1 MPAPRL
7 YLIDGMSQ
15 FYRAYYAIRRLT
27 NREGFPTGA
36 VFGFTSMLRKLV
48 EEEKP
53 DYLAVAMDLPGPTV
67 RHEQFPDYK
76 ATRPPMPQDLSRQI
90 PYLHQVCRVFR
101 VPMLSHPGY
110 EADDIIATVTR
121 QAEEKGLE
129 VVIVTVD
136 KDLFQIV
143 GSRVTILDTR
153 TMTRFDPDKVEKK
166 FGVAPHQLGDLLS
179 LVGDTSDNIPG
190 AKGIGQK
197 GAALLLRS
205 YGDLDNL
212 LAHRDEVRRKTY
224 RESLQQNEAVV
235 RQSRELVTMYDRIPL
250 DLDLETLRM
259 ADPDPVE
266 ARKLFLELNFTRL
279 LEEFLPEPETAGGE
293 YERFESVSQFDSL
306 AARLEGADA
315 ALALL
320 PGANGEPVRGIGV
333 SMGQGQGIHL
343 DGDLLKGDSDRLL
356 SLLNRAKR
364 WIIHDLKPL
373 LMLARTRGWQL
384 TSEFADTRLMAYL
397 LTPNQN
403 DFSLKRLAT
412 QRLQTRLSES
422 EAGLFPDEEELLARS
437 ADLTLRLFR
446 VLEADVRT
454 HGLEDLLLE
463 VEIPLVQVLAD
474 LEAAGVKVDREMLE
488 SMSREMGREI
498 QVLADRITELA
509 GEKFNLNS
517 PKQLGTILFEKLG
530 LPPPKK
536 TPKAKHYSTG
546 VEVLQRLAGEHE
558 IAGRILEYRE
568 QTKLKNTYLDALSG
582 LVDADSG
589 RIHTSYNQMVAAT
602 GRLSSSDPNLQNIP
616 IKTDLGRQI
625 RKAFVAEEGYRLLAA
640 DYSQIELRVM
650 AHLSEDPVLV
660 EAFRHGEDIHER
672 TAAEVLGE
680 RTDLSPRERRRY
692 AKIINFGIL
701 YGVSAFGLA
710 QNLEIGRLE
719 AKRLIDEYFQRYQGV
734 KRWSEST
741 LAEAYET
748 GYVRTLFGRI
758 RQIPELKS
766 KNWNLRSF
774 GERTAVN
781 APIQGTA
788 ADLIKIAM
796 VSTHR
801 SISRRGLSSRLIL
814 QVHDELVVEV
824 LEAEMDEVRELVRE
838 KMEGVASLLVP
849 LKVDMAAGQSWYEAK

>member
-1 MPAPRL
+1 
-7 YLIDGMSQ
+7 MSQ

-27 NREGFPTGA
+27 NREGLPTGA

-76 ATRPPMPQDLSRQI
+76 ATRPPMPEDLSRQI
-90 PYLHQVCRVFR
+90 PYLHRVCRVFR

-121 QAEEKGLE
+121 QAGKNGLE

-143 GSRVTILDTR
+143 DSGVTILDTR
-153 TMTRFDPDKVEKK
+153 TMTRFDAAKVEKK
-166 FGVAPHQLGDLLS
+166 FGVRPQQLGDFLS

-250 DLDLETLRM
+250 DLDLETLRV
-259 ADPDPVE
+259 AEPDPAE
-266 ARKLFLELNFTRL
+266 GRKLFLELNFTRL

-293 YERFESVSQFDSL
+293 YERFESGSQLDAL
-306 AARLEGADA
+306 LTRLEGAEA
-315 ALALL
+315 GLALL
-320 PGANGEPVRGIGV
+320 PGAKGEPVRGVGV
-333 SMGQGQGIHL
+333 SMGQGKGIHL
-343 DGDLLKGDSDRLL
+343 SGDLLKGGSDRIL
-356 SLLNRAKR
+356 SLLNRPKR

-412 QRLQTRLSES
+412 QRLQCRLSES

-446 VLEADVRT
+446 VLEAAVRT

-474 LEAAGVKVDREMLE
+474 MEAAGVKVDREMLE
-488 SMSREMGREI
+488 SMSRQMGQEI

-517 PKQLGTILFEKLG
+517 PKQLGAILFEKLG

-536 TPKAKHYSTG
+536 TPKAKHFSTG

-558 IAGRILEYRE
+558 IAERVLEYRE
-568 QTKLKNTYLDALSG
+568 QTKLKNTYLDALPG
-582 LVDADSG
+582 LVDPGSG

-602 GRLSSSDPNLQNIP
+602 GRLSSSNPNLQNIP
-616 IKTDLGRQI
+616 IKTDLGREI
-625 RKAFVAEEGYRLLAA
+625 RRAFVAEEGYRLLAA

-660 EAFRHGEDIHER
+660 DAFRQGEDIHER

-680 RTDLSPRERRRY
+680 STDLSPRERRRY

-710 QNLEIGRLE
+710 RNLEIGRWE
-719 AKRLIDEYFQRYQGV
+719 AKRLIDEYFQRYQGI

-774 GERTAVN
+774 GERTAIN

-788 ADLIKIAM
+788 ADLIKMAM

-801 SISRRGLSSRLIL
+801 SLSRRGLSSRLIL

-838 KMEGVASLLVP
+838 KMEEVASLQVP
-849 LKVDMAAGQSWYEAK
+849 LKVDMAVGRSWYEAK

>member
-1 MPAPRL
+1 
-7 YLIDGMSQ
+7 MSQ

-27 NREGFPTGA
+27 NREGLPTGA
-36 VFGFTSMLRKLV
+36 VFGFTNMLRKLV
-48 EEEKP
+48 EDEHP

-76 ATRPPMPQDLSRQI
+76 ATRPPMPEDLSRQI
-90 PYLHQVCRVFR
+90 PYLHRVCRVFR

-121 QAEEKGLE
+121 QADESGLE
-129 VVIVTVD
+129 VVIVSVD

-143 GSRVTILDTR
+143 GSNVTILDTR
-153 TMTRFDPDKVEKK
+153 TMTRFDPAGVEKK

-190 AKGIGQK
+190 AKGIGAK
-197 GAALLLRS
+197 GAVQLLRT
-205 YGDLDNL
+205 YGDLENL

-235 RQSRELVTMYDRIPL
+235 RQSRELVRMHDRIPL
-250 DLDLETLRM
+250 DLDLETLKV
-259 ADPDPVE
+259 AEPDPAK
-266 ARKLFLELNFTRL
+266 ARELFLELNFTRL

-293 YERFESVSQFDSL
+293 YERYESGSQFDAL
-306 AARLEGADA
+306 MTRLKGVEAG
-315 ALALL
+315 LALL
-320 PGANGEPVRGIGV
+320 PGATGKTPVQGIGV
-333 SMGQGQGIHL
+333 STGQGQGIHL
-343 DGDLLKGDSDRLL
+343 PADLLESDSNRLL
-356 SLLNRAKR
+356 SLLNRPKR

-373 LMLARTRGWQL
+373 LMLADRQGWQL
-384 TSEFADTRLMAYL
+384 KPQFADTRLMAYL

-412 QRLQTRLSES
+412 QRLQTRLAES
-422 EAGLFPDEEELLARS
+422 DAGLFPDEEELLARS
-437 ADLTLRLFR
+437 ADLTVRLFR

-454 HGLEDLLLE
+454 HGLEDLLTE
-463 VEIPLVQVLAD
+463 VEIPLVGVLVD
-474 LEAAGVKVDREMLE
+474 MEAAGVKVDREMLE
-488 SMSREMGREI
+488 SMSRRMGREI
-498 QVLADRITELA
+498 QVLADRVTELA

-568 QTKLKNTYLDALSG
+568 QTKLKNTYLDALPG
-582 LVDADSG
+582 LVDSDSG

-616 IKTDLGRQI
+616 IKTELGRQI
-625 RKAFVAEEGYRLLAA
+625 RRAFVAEEGYRLLAA

-660 EAFRHGEDIHER
+660 EAFRQGEDIHDR

-680 RTDLSPRERRRY
+680 RADLTPRERRRY

-710 QNLEIGRLE
+710 QNLEIGRWE
-719 AKRLIDEYFQRYQGV
+719 AKRLIDEYFERYQGV
-734 KRWSEST
+734 KRWSEAT

-748 GYVRTLFGRI
+748 GSVRTLFGRL

-788 ADLIKIAM
+788 ADLIKKAM

-801 SISRRGLSSRLIL
+801 SLSRRGLSSRLIL

-838 KMEGVASLLVP
+838 KMEGVAALRVP
-849 LKVDMAAGQSWYEAK
+849 LKVDMATGQSWYEAK

>member
-1 MPAPRL
+1 
-7 YLIDGMSQ
+7 MSQ

-36 VFGFTSMLRKLV
+36 VFGFTNMLRKLV
-48 EEEKP
+48 EDEKP

-76 ATRPPMPQDLSRQI
+76 ATRPPMPEDLSRQM
-90 PYLHQVCRVFR
+90 PYLHRVCRVFH

-121 QAEEKGLE
+121 QAGESGLE
-129 VVIVTVD
+129 VVIVSVD

-143 GSRVTILDTR
+143 DSGVTLLDTR
-153 TMTRFDPDKVEKK
+153 TMTRFGPAGVEKK

-197 GAALLLRS
+197 GAEQMIRT

-212 LAHRDEVRRKTY
+212 LAHRDEIRRKTY
-224 RESLQQNEAVV
+224 RESLQQNEAVI
-235 RQSRELVTMYDRIPL
+235 RQSRELVRMYDRIPL
-250 DLDLETLRM
+250 DLDLETLRI
-259 ADPDPVE
+259 AEPDPAE

-279 LEEFLPEPETAGGE
+279 LEEFLPEPEAAGGE
-293 YERFESVSQFDSL
+293 YEQLESASQVDSL
-306 AARLEGADA
+306 LARLEGAEA
-315 ALALL
+315 GLALL
-320 PGANGEPVRGIGV
+320 PGAQGEPVRGVGV
-333 SMGQGQGIHL
+333 SLGQGQGVHL
-343 DGDLLKGDSDRLL
+343 DRDLLEGAPDRLL
-356 SLLNRAKR
+356 SLLNRPQR

-373 LMLARTRGWQL
+373 LMLAGSQGWELRPQ
-384 TSEFADTRLMAYL
+384 FADTRLMAYL

-412 QRLQTRLSES
+412 QRLQTRLTES
-422 EAGLFPDEEELLARS
+422 EAGLFPDEEDLLARS

-446 VLEADVRT
+446 VLNEDVRT
-454 HGLEDLLLE
+454 HGLEDLLVD

-474 LEAAGVKVDREMLE
+474 MEAAGVKVDRGMLE
-488 SMSREMGREI
+488 TMSSEMGRQI

-536 TPKAKHYSTG
+536 TRKAKHYSTG

-558 IAGRILEYRE
+558 IAGRVLEYRE

-582 LVDADSG
+582 LVDPDSG

-625 RKAFVAEEGYRLLAA
+625 RKAFVAEKGYRLLAA

-660 EAFRHGEDIHER
+660 DAFRQGEDIHER

-680 RTDLSPRERRRY
+680 DTDLSPRERRRY

-710 QNLEIGRLE
+710 QNLEIGRWE
-719 AKRLIDEYFQRYQGV
+719 AKQLIDEYFERYRGV

-774 GERTAVN
+774 GERTAIN

-788 ADLIKIAM
+788 ADLIKKAM

-801 SISRRGLSSRLIL
+801 SLSRKGLSSRLIL

-824 LEAEMDEVRELVRE
+824 LEAEMDEVRELVRD

-849 LKVDMAAGQSWYEAK
+849 LKVDMATGQSWYEAK

>member
-1 MPAPRL
+1 
-7 YLIDGMSQ
+7 MSQ

-36 VFGFTSMLRKLV
+36 VFGFTNMLRKLV
-48 EEEKP
+48 EDEKP

-76 ATRPPMPQDLSRQI
+76 ATRPPMPEDLSRQM
-90 PYLHQVCRVFR
+90 PYLHRVCRVFH

-121 QAEEKGLE
+121 QAGESGLE
-129 VVIVTVD
+129 VVIVSVD

-143 GSRVTILDTR
+143 DSGVTLLDTR
-153 TMTRFDPDKVEKK
+153 TMTRFDPAGVEKK
-166 FGVAPHQLGDLLS
+166 FGVAPQQLGDLLS

-197 GAALLLRS
+197 GAEQMIRT

-212 LAHRDEVRRKTY
+212 LAHRDEIRRKTY
-224 RESLQQNEAVV
+224 RESLQQNEAVI
-235 RQSRELVTMYDRIPL
+235 RQSRELVRMYDRIPL
-250 DLDLETLRM
+250 DLDLETLRI
-259 ADPDPVE
+259 AEPDPAE

-279 LEEFLPEPETAGGE
+279 LEEFLPEPEAAGGE
-293 YERFESVSQFDSL
+293 YEQLESASQVDSL
-306 AARLEGADA
+306 LARLEGAEA
-315 ALALL
+315 GLALL
-320 PGANGEPVRGIGV
+320 PGAQGEPVRGVGV
-333 SMGQGQGIHL
+333 SLGQGQGVHL
-343 DGDLLKGDSDRLL
+343 NRDLLAGAPDRLL
-356 SLLNRAKR
+356 SLLNRPQR

-373 LMLARTRGWQL
+373 LMLAGSQGWELRPQ
-384 TSEFADTRLMAYL
+384 FADTRLMAYL

-412 QRLQTRLSES
+412 QRLQTRLTES
-422 EAGLFPDEEELLARS
+422 EAGLFPDEEDLLARS

-446 VLEADVRT
+446 VLNEDVRT
-454 HGLEDLLLE
+454 HKLEDLLVD

-474 LEAAGVKVDREMLE
+474 MEAAGVKVDRGMLE
-488 SMSREMGREI
+488 TMSSDMGRQI

-536 TPKAKHYSTG
+536 TRKAKHYSTG

-558 IAGRILEYRE
+558 IAGRVLEYRE

-582 LVDADSG
+582 LVDPDSG

-625 RKAFVAEEGYRLLAA
+625 RKAFVAEKGYRLLAA

-660 EAFRHGEDIHER
+660 DAFRRGEDIHER

-680 RTDLSPRERRRY
+680 DTDLSPRERRRY

-710 QNLEIGRLE
+710 QNLEIGRWE
-719 AKRLIDEYFQRYQGV
+719 AKQLIDEYFERYRGV

-774 GERTAVN
+774 GERTAIN

-788 ADLIKIAM
+788 ADLIKKAM

-801 SISRRGLSSRLIL
+801 SLSRKGLSSRLIL

-824 LEAEMDEVRELVRE
+824 LEAEMDEVRELVRD

-849 LKVDMAAGQSWYEAK
+849 LKVDMATGQSWYEAK

>member
-1 MPAPRL
+1 
-7 YLIDGMSQ
+7 MSQ

-27 NREGFPTGA
+27 NREGLPTGA

-48 EEEKP
+48 EDEKP

-76 ATRPPMPQDLSRQI
+76 ATRPPMPEDLSRQI
-90 PYLHQVCRVFR
+90 PYLHRVCQVFR
-101 VPMLSHPGY
+101 VPMLSHQGY
-110 EADDIIATVTR
+110 EADDIIATVAR
-121 QAEEKGLE
+121 QAGENGLE

-143 GSRVTILDTR
+143 GSGVSILDTR
-153 TMTRFDPDKVEKK
+153 TMTRFDPAKVQKK
-166 FGVAPHQLGDLLS
+166 FGVEPRQLGDLLS
-179 LVGDTSDNIPG
+179 LVGDTADNIPG

-197 GAALLLRS
+197 GAAKLLET
-205 YGDLDNL
+205 YGNLSNL
-212 LAHRDEVRRKTY
+212 LAHRDEIRRKTY

-235 RQSRELVTMYDRIPL
+235 LQSRELVRMYDRIPL
-250 DLDLETLRM
+250 DLDLESLRI
-259 ADPDPVE
+259 AEPDPVE

-293 YERFESVSQFDSL
+293 YERYESGSQFDAL
-306 AARLEGADA
+306 LKRLEGAEA
-315 ALALL
+315 GLALL
-320 PGANGEPVRGIGV
+320 PGAKGAPSVRGIGV
-333 SMGQGQGIHL
+333 STVQGQGIHL
-343 DGDLLKGDSDRLL
+343 PGDLLEGDSDRLL
-356 SLLNRAKR
+356 SLLNRPSR

-373 LMLARTRGWQL
+373 LLLARSRGWEL
-384 TSEFADTRLMAYL
+384 TSRFADTQLMAYL

-412 QRLQTRLSES
+412 QRLQARLSES
-422 EAGLFPDEEELLARS
+422 EAGLFPDEEALLARS
-437 ADLTLRLFR
+437 ADLTLRLFQ

-454 HGLEDLLLE
+454 HGLEDLLAG

-474 LEAAGVKVDREMLE
+474 MEAAGVKVDRRMLE
-488 SMSREMGREI
+488 AMSSEMGREI
-498 QVLADRITELA
+498 QVLSDRITELA

-517 PKQLGTILFEKLG
+517 PRQLGTVLFEKLG
-530 LPPPKK
+530 LPAPKK

-546 VEVLQRLAGEHE
+546 VGVLQRLAGEHE

-568 QTKLKNTYLDALSG
+568 QTKLKNTYLDALPG

-616 IKTDLGRQI
+616 IKTELGRQI

-660 EAFRHGEDIHER
+660 EAFRQGEDIHER

-680 RTDLSPRERRRY
+680 STDLSPRERRRY

-710 QNLEIGRLE
+710 QNLEIGRVE
-719 AKRLIDEYFQRYQGV
+719 AKRLIEEYFQRYQGV

-774 GERTAVN
+774 GERTAIN

-788 ADLIKIAM
+788 ADLIKKAM

-801 SISRRGLSSRLIL
+801 SLSRRGLSSRLIL

-838 KMEGVASLLVP
+838 KMEGVSSLLVP
-849 LKVDMAAGQSWYEAK
+849 LKVDMATGRSWYEAK

>member
-1 MPAPRL
+1 
-7 YLIDGMSQ
+7 MSQ

-27 NREGFPTGA
+27 NREGLPTGA

-76 ATRPPMPQDLSRQI
+76 ATRPPMPEDLSRQI
-90 PYLHQVCRVFR
+90 PYLHRVCRVFR

-121 QAEEKGLE
+121 QAGKNGLE

-143 GSRVTILDTR
+143 DSGVTILDTR
-153 TMTRFDPDKVEKK
+153 TMTRFDAAKVEKK
-166 FGVAPHQLGDLLS
+166 FGVRPQQLGDFLS

-250 DLDLETLRM
+250 DLDLETLRV
-259 ADPDPVE
+259 AEPDPAE
-266 ARKLFLELNFTRL
+266 GRKLFLELNFTRL

-293 YERFESVSQFDSL
+293 YERFESGSQLDAL
-306 AARLEGADA
+306 LTRLEGAEA
-315 ALALL
+315 GLALL
-320 PGANGEPVRGIGV
+320 PGAKGEPVRGVGV
-333 SMGQGQGIHL
+333 SMGQGKGIHL
-343 DGDLLKGDSDRLL
+343 SGDLLKGGSDRIL
-356 SLLNRAKR
+356 SLLNRPKR

-446 VLEADVRT
+446 VLEAEVRT

-474 LEAAGVKVDREMLE
+474 MEAAGVKVDREMLE
-488 SMSREMGREI
+488 SMSRQMGREI

-517 PKQLGTILFEKLG
+517 PKQLGAILFEKLG

-536 TPKAKHYSTG
+536 TPKAKHFSTG

-558 IAGRILEYRE
+558 IAERVIEYRE
-568 QTKLKNTYLDALSG
+568 QTKLKNTYLDALPG
-582 LVDADSG
+582 LVDPGSG

-602 GRLSSSDPNLQNIP
+602 GRLSSSNPNLQNIP
-616 IKTDLGRQI
+616 IKTDLGREI
-625 RKAFVAEEGYRLLAA
+625 RRAFVAEEGYRLLAA

-660 EAFRHGEDIHER
+660 DAFRQGEDIHER

-680 RTDLSPRERRRY
+680 STDLSSRERRRY

-710 QNLEIGRLE
+710 RNLEIGRWE
-719 AKRLIDEYFQRYQGV
+719 AKRLIDEYFQRYQGI

-766 KNWNLRSF
+766 KNWNLRR
-774 GERTAVN
+774 ERTAIN

-788 ADLIKIAM
+788 ADLIKMAM

-801 SISRRGLSSRLIL
+801 SLSRRGLSSRLIL

-838 KMEGVASLLVP
+838 KMEEVASLQVP
-849 LKVDMAAGQSWYEAK
+849 LKVDMAVGRSWYEAK

>member
-1 MPAPRL
+1 
-7 YLIDGMSQ
+7 MSQ

-27 NREGFPTGA
+27 NREGLPTGA

-76 ATRPPMPQDLSRQI
+76 ATRPPMPEDLSRQI
-90 PYLHQVCRVFR
+90 PYLHRVCRVFR

-121 QAEEKGLE
+121 QAGKNGLE

-143 GSRVTILDTR
+143 DSGVTILDTR
-153 TMTRFDPDKVEKK
+153 TMTRFDAAKVEKK
-166 FGVAPHQLGDLLS
+166 FGVRPQQLGDFLS

-250 DLDLETLRM
+250 DLDLETLRV
-259 ADPDPVE
+259 AEPDPAE
-266 ARKLFLELNFTRL
+266 GRKLFLELNFTRL

-293 YERFESVSQFDSL
+293 YERFESGSQLDAL
-306 AARLEGADA
+306 LTRLEGAEA
-315 ALALL
+315 GLALL
-320 PGANGEPVRGIGV
+320 PGAKGEPVRGVGV
-333 SMGQGQGIHL
+333 SMGQGKGIHL
-343 DGDLLKGDSDRLL
+343 SGDLLKGGSDRIL
-356 SLLNRAKR
+356 SLLNRPKR

-446 VLEADVRT
+446 VLEAAVRT

-474 LEAAGVKVDREMLE
+474 MEAAGVKVDREMLE
-488 SMSREMGREI
+488 SMSRQMGQEI

-517 PKQLGTILFEKLG
+517 PKQLGAILFEKLG

-536 TPKAKHYSTG
+536 TPKAKHFSTG

-558 IAGRILEYRE
+558 IAERVLEYRE
-568 QTKLKNTYLDALSG
+568 QTKLKNTYLDALPG
-582 LVDADSG
+582 LVDPGSG

-602 GRLSSSDPNLQNIP
+602 GRLSSSNPNLQNIP
-616 IKTDLGRQI
+616 IKTDLGREI
-625 RKAFVAEEGYRLLAA
+625 RRAFVAEEGYRLLAA

-660 EAFRHGEDIHER
+660 DAFRQGEDIHER

-680 RTDLSPRERRRY
+680 STDLSPRERRRY

-710 QNLEIGRLE
+710 RNLEIGRWE
-719 AKRLIDEYFQRYQGV
+719 AKRLIDEYFQRYQGI

-774 GERTAVN
+774 GERTAIN

-788 ADLIKIAM
+788 ADLIKMAM

-801 SISRRGLSSRLIL
+801 SLSRRGLSSRLIL

-838 KMEGVASLLVP
+838 KMEEVASLQVP
-849 LKVDMAAGQSWYEAK
+849 LKVDMAVGRSWYEAK

>member
-1 MPAPRL
+1 
-7 YLIDGMSQ
+7 MSQ

-27 NREGFPTGA
+27 NREGLPTGA

-48 EEEKP
+48 DEEKP

-76 ATRPPMPQDLSRQI
+76 ATRPPMPEDLSRQI
-90 PYLHQVCRVFR
+90 PYLHRLCRVFR

-121 QAEEKGLE
+121 QAGESGLE

-143 GSRVTILDTR
+143 GSGVTTLDTR
-153 TMTRFDPDKVEKK
+153 TMTRFDAAKVEKK
-166 FGVAPHQLGDLLS
+166 FGVGPHQLGDLLS

-197 GAALLLRS
+197 GAELLLRT
-205 YGDLDNL
+205 YGNLGNL
-212 LAHRDEVRRKTY
+212 LAHRDEVRRKSY

-235 RQSRELVTMYDRIPL
+235 LQSRELVKMYDQIPL
-250 DLDLETLRM
+250 DLDLETLRI
-259 ADPDPVE
+259 AEPDPVE

-279 LEEFLPEPETAGGE
+279 LEEFLPEPETAAGE
-293 YERFESVSQFDSL
+293 YERLESGSQFDAL
-306 AARLEGADA
+306 LNRLEGAEA

-320 PGANGEPVRGIGV
+320 SGAKGTTPVRGVGV
-333 SMGQGQGIHL
+333 STGQGQGVHL
-343 DGDLLKGDSDRLL
+343 TGDLLEGDPNRLL
-356 SLLNRAKR
+356 SLLNRPRR

-373 LMLARTRGWQL
+373 LMLARSRGWEL
-384 TSEFADTRLMAYL
+384 TSQFADTRLMAYL

-412 QRLQTRLSES
+412 QRLQLRLSES
-422 EAGLFPDEEELLARS
+422 DAGLFPDEEELLARS

-446 VLEADVRT
+446 VLEPEVRS
-454 HGLEDLLLE
+454 HGLEDLLVD

-474 LEAAGVKVDREMLE
+474 MESAGVRVDPKMLE
-488 SMSREMGREI
+488 TMSSEMGRKI
-498 QVLADRITELA
+498 QVLTEGIIELA

-517 PKQLGTILFEKLG
+517 PRQLGTILFEKLG

-546 VEVLQRLAGEHE
+546 VAVLQRLAGEHE

-568 QTKLKNTYLDALSG
+568 QTKLKNTYLDALPG
-582 LVDADSG
+582 LVDADSS

-625 RKAFVAEEGYRLLAA
+625 RKAFVAEEGYRLLSA

-660 EAFRHGEDIHER
+660 EAFRQEEDIHER
-672 TAAEVLGE
+672 TAAEVLDE

-710 QNLEIGRLE
+710 QNLEIGRWE
-719 AKRLIDEYFQRYQGV
+719 AKRLIDEYFERYQGV
-734 KRWSEST
+734 KRWSEAT
-741 LAEAYET
+741 LADAYET

-774 GERTAVN
+774 GERTAIN

-788 ADLIKIAM
+788 ADLIKKAM

-801 SISRRGLSSRLIL
+801 SIIRRGLSSRLIL

-824 LEAEMDEVRELVRE
+824 LDAEMDEVRELVRE
-838 KMEGVASLLVP
+838 KMEGVASLQVP
-849 LKVDMAAGQSWYEAK
+849 LKVDMATGRSWYEAK

>member
-1 MPAPRL
+1 
-7 YLIDGMSQ
+7 MSQ

-27 NREGFPTGA
+27 NREGLPTGA

-76 ATRPPMPQDLSRQI
+76 ATRPPMPEDLSRQI
-90 PYLHQVCRVFR
+90 PYLHRVCRVFR

-121 QAEEKGLE
+121 QAGKNGLE

-143 GSRVTILDTR
+143 DSGVTILDTR
-153 TMTRFDPDKVEKK
+153 TMTRFDAAKVEKK
-166 FGVAPHQLGDLLS
+166 FGVRPQQLGDFLS

-250 DLDLETLRM
+250 DLDLETLRV
-259 ADPDPVE
+259 AEPDPAE
-266 ARKLFLELNFTRL
+266 GRKLFLELNFTRL

-293 YERFESVSQFDSL
+293 YERFESGSQLDAL
-306 AARLEGADA
+306 LTRLEGAEA
-315 ALALL
+315 GLALL
-320 PGANGEPVRGIGV
+320 PGAKGEPVRGVGV
-333 SMGQGQGIHL
+333 SMGQGKGIHL
-343 DGDLLKGDSDRLL
+343 SGDLLKGGSDRIL
-356 SLLNRAKR
+356 SLLNRPKR

-446 VLEADVRT
+446 VLEAEVRT

-474 LEAAGVKVDREMLE
+474 MEAAGVKVDREMLE
-488 SMSREMGREI
+488 SMSRQMGREI

-517 PKQLGTILFEKLG
+517 PKQLGAILFEKLG

-536 TPKAKHYSTG
+536 TPKAKHFSTG

-558 IAGRILEYRE
+558 IAERVIEYRE
-568 QTKLKNTYLDALSG
+568 QTKLKNTYLDALPG
-582 LVDADSG
+582 LVDPGSG

-602 GRLSSSDPNLQNIP
+602 GRLSSSNPNLQNIP
-616 IKTDLGRQI
+616 IKTDLGREI
-625 RKAFVAEEGYRLLAA
+625 RRAFVAEEGYRLLAA

-660 EAFRHGEDIHER
+660 DAFRQGEDIHER

-680 RTDLSPRERRRY
+680 STDLSSRERRRY

-710 QNLEIGRLE
+710 RNLEIGRWE
-719 AKRLIDEYFQRYQGV
+719 AKRLIDEYFQRYQGI

-774 GERTAVN
+774 GERTAIN

-788 ADLIKIAM
+788 ADLIKMAM

-801 SISRRGLSSRLIL
+801 SLSRRGLSSRLIL

-838 KMEGVASLLVP
+838 KMEEVASLQVP
-849 LKVDMAAGQSWYEAK
+849 LKVDMAVGRSWYEAK

>member
-1 MPAPRL
+1 
-7 YLIDGMSQ
+7 MSQ

-27 NREGFPTGA
+27 NREGLPTGA

-76 ATRPPMPQDLSRQI
+76 ATRPPMPEDLSRQI
-90 PYLHQVCRVFR
+90 PYLHRVCRVFR

-121 QAEEKGLE
+121 QAGKNGLE

-143 GSRVTILDTR
+143 DSGVTILDTR
-153 TMTRFDPDKVEKK
+153 TMTRFDAAKVEKK
-166 FGVAPHQLGDLLS
+166 FGVRPQQLGDFLS

-250 DLDLETLRM
+250 DLDLETLRV
-259 ADPDPVE
+259 AEPDPAE
-266 ARKLFLELNFTRL
+266 GRKLFLELNFTRL
-279 LEEFLPEPETAGGE
+279 LEEFLPEPEAAGGE
-293 YERFESVSQFDSL
+293 YERFESGSQLDAL
-306 AARLEGADA
+306 LTRLEGAEA
-315 ALALL
+315 GLALL
-320 PGANGEPVRGIGV
+320 PGAKGEPVRGVGV
-333 SMGQGQGIHL
+333 SMGQGKGIHL
-343 DGDLLKGDSDRLL
+343 SGDLLKGGSDRIL
-356 SLLNRAKR
+356 SLLNRPKR

-446 VLEADVRT
+446 VLEAAVRT

-474 LEAAGVKVDREMLE
+474 MEAAGVKVDREMLE
-488 SMSREMGREI
+488 SMSRQMGQEI

-517 PKQLGTILFEKLG
+517 PKQLGAILFEKLG

-536 TPKAKHYSTG
+536 TPKAKHFSTG

-558 IAGRILEYRE
+558 IAERVLEYRE
-568 QTKLKNTYLDALSG
+568 QTKLKNTYLDALPG
-582 LVDADSG
+582 LVDPGSG

-602 GRLSSSDPNLQNIP
+602 GRLSSSNPNLQNIP
-616 IKTDLGRQI
+616 IKTDLGREI
-625 RKAFVAEEGYRLLAA
+625 RRAFVAEEGYWLLAA

-660 EAFRHGEDIHER
+660 DAFRQGEDIHER

-680 RTDLSPRERRRY
+680 STDLSPRERRRY

-710 QNLEIGRLE
+710 RNLEIGRWE
-719 AKRLIDEYFQRYQGV
+719 AKRLIDEYFQRYQGI

-774 GERTAVN
+774 GERTAIN

-788 ADLIKIAM
+788 ADLIKMAM

-801 SISRRGLSSRLIL
+801 SLSRRGLSSRLIL

-838 KMEGVASLLVP
+838 KMEEVASLQVP
-849 LKVDMAAGQSWYEAK
+849 LKVDMAVGRSWYEAK

>member
-1 MPAPRL
+1 
-7 YLIDGMSQ
+7 
-15 FYRAYYAIRRLT
+15 
-27 NREGFPTGA
+27 
-36 VFGFTSMLRKLV
+36 
-48 EEEKP
+48 
-53 DYLAVAMDLPGPTV
+53 
-67 RHEQFPDYK
+67 
-76 ATRPPMPQDLSRQI
+76 
-90 PYLHQVCRVFR
+90 
-101 VPMLSHPGY
+101 
-110 EADDIIATVTR
+110 
-121 QAEEKGLE
+121 
-129 VVIVTVD
+129 
-136 KDLFQIV
+136 
-143 GSRVTILDTR
+143 
-153 TMTRFDPDKVEKK
+153 MTRFGPAGVEKK

-197 GAALLLRS
+197 GAEQMIRT

-212 LAHRDEVRRKTY
+212 LAHRDEIRRKTY
-224 RESLQQNEAVV
+224 RESLQQNEAVI
-235 RQSRELVTMYDRIPL
+235 RQSRELVRMYDRIPL
-250 DLDLETLRM
+250 DLDLETLRI
-259 ADPDPVE
+259 AEPDPAE

-279 LEEFLPEPETAGGE
+279 LEEFLPEPEAAGGE
-293 YERFESVSQFDSL
+293 YEQLESASQVDSL
-306 AARLEGADA
+306 LARLEGAEA
-315 ALALL
+315 GLALL
-320 PGANGEPVRGIGV
+320 PGAQGEPVRGVGV
-333 SMGQGQGIHL
+333 SLGQGQGVHL
-343 DGDLLKGDSDRLL
+343 DRDLLEGAPDRLL
-356 SLLNRAKR
+356 SLLNRPQR

-373 LMLARTRGWQL
+373 LMLAGSQGWEL
-384 TSEFADTRLMAYL
+384 TPQFADTRLMAYL

-412 QRLQTRLSES
+412 QRLQTRLTES
-422 EAGLFPDEEELLARS
+422 EAGLFPDEEDLLARS

-446 VLEADVRT
+446 VLNEDVRT
-454 HGLEDLLLE
+454 HGLEDLLVD

-474 LEAAGVKVDREMLE
+474 MEAAGVKVDRGMLE
-488 SMSREMGREI
+488 TMSSEMGRQI
-498 QVLADRITELA
+498 QVLANRITELA

-536 TPKAKHYSTG
+536 TRKAKHYSTG

-558 IAGRILEYRE
+558 IAGRVLEYRE

-582 LVDADSG
+582 LVDPDSG

-625 RKAFVAEEGYRLLAA
+625 RKAFVAEKGYRLLAA

-660 EAFRHGEDIHER
+660 DAFRQGEDIHER

-680 RTDLSPRERRRY
+680 DTDLSPRERRRY

-710 QNLEIGRLE
+710 QNLEIERWE
-719 AKRLIDEYFQRYQGV
+719 AKQLIDEYFERYRGV

-774 GERTAVN
+774 GERTAIN

-788 ADLIKIAM
+788 ADLIKKAM

-801 SISRRGLSSRLIL
+801 SLSRKGLSSRLIL

-824 LEAEMDEVRELVRE
+824 LEAEMDEVRELVRD

-849 LKVDMAAGQSWYEAK
+849 LKVDMATGQSWYEAK

>member
-1 MPAPRL
+1 
-7 YLIDGMSQ
+7 MSQ

-27 NREGFPTGA
+27 NREGLPTGA

-76 ATRPPMPQDLSRQI
+76 ATRPPMPEDLSRQI
-90 PYLHQVCRVFR
+90 PYLHRVCRVFR

-121 QAEEKGLE
+121 QAGKNGLE

-143 GSRVTILDTR
+143 DSGVTILDTR
-153 TMTRFDPDKVEKK
+153 TMTRFDAAKVEKK
-166 FGVAPHQLGDLLS
+166 FGVRPQQLGDFLS

-250 DLDLETLRM
+250 DLDLETLRV
-259 ADPDPVE
+259 AEPDPAE
-266 ARKLFLELNFTRL
+266 GRKLFLELNFTRL

-293 YERFESVSQFDSL
+293 YERFESGSQLDAL
-306 AARLEGADA
+306 LTRLEGAEA
-315 ALALL
+315 GLALL
-320 PGANGEPVRGIGV
+320 PGAKGEPVRGVGV
-333 SMGQGQGIHL
+333 SMGQGKGIHL
-343 DGDLLKGDSDRLL
+343 SGDLLKGGADRIL
-356 SLLNRAKR
+356 SLLNRPKR

-446 VLEADVRT
+446 VLEAAVRT

-474 LEAAGVKVDREMLE
+474 MEAAGVKVDREMLE
-488 SMSREMGREI
+488 SMSRQMGQEI
-498 QVLADRITELA
+498 QVLADRIIELA

-517 PKQLGTILFEKLG
+517 PKQLGAILFEKLG

-536 TPKAKHYSTG
+536 TPKAKHFSTG

-558 IAGRILEYRE
+558 IAERVLEYRE
-568 QTKLKNTYLDALSG
+568 QTKLKNTYLDALPG
-582 LVDADSG
+582 LVDPGSG

-602 GRLSSSDPNLQNIP
+602 GRLSSSNPNLQNIP
-616 IKTDLGRQI
+616 IKTDLGREI
-625 RKAFVAEEGYRLLAA
+625 RRAFVAEEGYWLLAA

-660 EAFRHGEDIHER
+660 DAFRQGEDIHER

-680 RTDLSPRERRRY
+680 STDLSPRERRRY

-710 QNLEIGRLE
+710 RNLEIGRWE
-719 AKRLIDEYFQRYQGV
+719 AKRLIDEYFQRYQGI

-774 GERTAVN
+774 GERTAIN

-788 ADLIKIAM
+788 ADLIKMAM

-801 SISRRGLSSRLIL
+801 SLSRRRLSSRLIL

-838 KMEGVASLLVP
+838 KMEEVASLQVP
-849 LKVDMAAGQSWYEAK
+849 LKVDMAVGRSWYEAK

>member
-7 YLIDGMSQ
+7 YVIDGMSQ

-27 NREGFPTGA
+27 NREGLPTGA

-76 ATRPPMPQDLSRQI
+76 ATRPPMPKDLSRQI
-90 PYLHQVCRVFR
+90 PYLHRVCRVFR

-121 QAEEKGLE
+121 QASETGLE

-143 GSRVTILDTR
+143 DSGVTILDTR
-153 TMTRFDPDKVEKK
+153 TMTRFDPAKVEKK
-166 FGVAPHQLGDLLS
+166 FGVRPHQLGDLLS

-250 DLDLETLRM
+250 DLDLETLRIGE
-259 ADPDPVE
+259 PDPAE

-293 YERFESVSQFDSL
+293 YERFESSSQLDAL
-306 AARLEGADA
+306 LTRLEGAEA
-315 ALALL
+315 GLALL
-320 PGANGEPVRGIGV
+320 PGAKGEPVRGVGV

-343 DGDLLKGDSDRLL
+343 GGDLLEDAPDRLL
-356 SLLNRAKR
+356 SLLNRPKR

-373 LMLARTRGWQL
+373 LMLAGSRGWQL
-384 TSEFADTRLMAYL
+384 KSEFADTRLMAYL

-403 DFSLKRLAT
+403 DFSLKRLAI

-437 ADLTLRLFR
+437 ADLTLRLFG
-446 VLEADVRT
+446 VLEVEVRT
-454 HGLEDLLLE
+454 HGLEDLL
-463 VEIPLVQVLAD
+463 VDMEIPLVQVLAD
-474 LEAAGVKVDREMLE
+474 MEAAGVKVDREMLQD
-488 SMSREMGREI
+488 MSRQMGREI

-536 TPKAKHYSTG
+536 TPKAKHFSTG

-558 IAGRILEYRE
+558 IAGRVLEYRE
-568 QTKLKNTYLDALSG
+568 QTKLKNTYLDALPG
-582 LVDADSG
+582 LVDPDSG

-602 GRLSSSDPNLQNIP
+602 GRLSSSNPNLQNIP

-625 RKAFVAEEGYRLLAA
+625 RRAFVAEEGYRLLAA
-640 DYSQIELRVM
+640 DYSQIELQ
-650 AHLSEDPVLV
+650 S
-660 EAFRHGEDIHER
+660 HGPP
-672 TAAEVLGE
+672 LGGSGSGGGLPPG
-680 RTDLSPRERRRY
+680 RGHPRADRRR
-692 AKIINFGIL
+692 
-701 YGVSAFGLA
+701 SP
-710 QNLEIGRLE
+710 GR
-719 AKRLIDEYFQRYQGV
+719 AHR
-734 KRWSEST
+734 SESPGT
-741 LAEAYET
+741 APLRQDHQFRDPLRGQRLRPGPESGDRTVGGQASHRR
-748 GYVRTLFGRI
+748 VLRTLPGR
-758 RQIPELKS
+758 QALVGS
-766 KNWNLRSF
+766 D
-774 GERTAVN
+774 A
-781 APIQGTA
+781 
-788 ADLIKIAM
+788 
-796 VSTHR
+796 
-801 SISRRGLSSRLIL
+801 RRGLRDGLRPNPFRSYPPDSGAQEQELEPQELRRADRHQRPHPGHGRGPDQEGHDLDPPVPFPKRALQPAHPSGSRRAGGGGAGSGDGGSPGTDPGKHGRGGFPASAAEGGHGHGAIL
-814 QVHDELVVEV
+814 V
-824 LEAEMDEVRELVRE
+824 
-838 KMEGVASLLVP
+838 
-849 LKVDMAAGQSWYEAK
+849 